1 MHYSTVSALLSA
13 LPLALAQG
21 YGDSGD
27 SSTTSSAAASTTT
40 SSVAGVHVV
49 TVGEGGKLAFSPN
62 SITAAVGEIVEFHF
76 FPPKHSVAQSTFG
89 APCTPFSNGTSFFS
103 GSMTTSSGEN
113 ANTFQITI
121 NNTAPIW
128 FYCAYPGHCEAG
140 MAGVIN
146 QAANSSKTIEAYI
159 SAAASVNATVAPAT
173 VQGGVIGAAKAGSS
187 SSSTGTGTGTA
198 TGSSST
204 STATGKN
211 AGTETRGSVRW
222 LLLGFTGAVAVGV
235 GSLMV

>member
-21 YGDSGD
+21 YGNSGD
-27 SSTTSSAAASTTT
+27 SSSTTSSAAASTT

-49 TVGEGGKLAFSPN
+49 TVGAGNSLAFSPN

-76 FPPKHSVAQSTFG
+76 YPPAHSVAQSSFA

-103 GSMTTSSGEN
+103 GQMTTSSGVN
-113 ANTFQITI
+113 TNTFQITI

-128 FYCAYPGHCEAG
+128 FYCGYPGHCEAG

-146 QAANSSKTIEAYI
+146 QAASGNKTIEAYVA
-159 SAAASVNATVAPAT
+159 AAASVGSTVAPAT
-173 VQGGVIGAAKAGSS
+173 VQGGVIGPAKAASS
-187 SSSTGTGTGTA
+187 SSTGTA

-204 STATGKN
+204 SSSTGKS

-222 LLLGFTGAVAVGV
+222 VLLGFTGAIAVGV
-235 GSLMV
+235 GSLMI

>member
-13 LPLALAQG
+13 IPLALAQG
-21 YGDSGD
+21 YGNSGG
-27 SSTTSSAAASTTT
+27 SSTTSSAASTTT

-49 TVGEGGKLAFSPN
+49 TVGEGGNLAFSPK

-76 FPPKHSVAQSTFG
+76 FPAKHSVAQSTFG

-128 FYCAYPGHCEAG
+128 FYCAFPGHCEAG

-146 QAANSSKTIEAYI
+146 QA
-159 SAAASVNATVAPAT
+159 
-173 VQGGVIGAAKAGSS
+173 
-187 SSSTGTGTGTA
+187 
-198 TGSSST
+198 
-204 STATGKN
+204 
-211 AGTETRGSVRW
+211 
-222 LLLGFTGAVAVGV
+222 
-235 GSLMV
+235 